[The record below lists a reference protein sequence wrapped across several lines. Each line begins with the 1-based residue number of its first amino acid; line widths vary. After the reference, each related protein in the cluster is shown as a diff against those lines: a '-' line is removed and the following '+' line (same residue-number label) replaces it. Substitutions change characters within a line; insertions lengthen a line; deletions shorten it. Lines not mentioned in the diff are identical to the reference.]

1 MSFSIAV
8 RIQFHFQGLPQAFVH
23 REWGMIRESILDAL
37 VSLERPGQGA
47 SRRKPKSS
55 WSYTVVPG
63 GREGSLKERVRKQ

>member
-8 RIQFHFQGLPQAFVH
+8 RRQFHFQGLPQAFVH
-23 REWGMIRESILDAL
+23 RESILDAL